1 MAQRKRGDE
10 VASACA
16 TVLDQLRGVDASV
29 KLIEGIAGSD
39 TKTDVGFLVAA
50 AQAFERSTMALQNA
64 AVAVI
69 KTLQVTALNVEPE
82 TKTNPGLQRARDLKP
97 AKALPKPSISV
108 EGLRKYV
115 IDFNKRAF
123 RPGLPAYAH
132 QAIFRKALGLDLAP
146 TVDTLT
152 DAERAT
158 VLAALKEAEDANGPA

>member
-69 KTLQVTALNVEPE
+69 KTLQVTALDEEP
-82 TKTNPGLQRARDLKP
+82 KP
-97 AKALPKPSISV
+97 KPKALPKPSISV

-115 IDFNKRAF
+115 IDFNRRESA
-123 RPGLPAYAH
+123 PGSPAYAH
-132 QAIFRKALGLDLAP
+132 KPIFCKALGVDEAP

-158 VLAALKEAEDANGPA
+158 VFAALKEAEDANGPA